1 MQPRRS
7 LRPSANRGLTLV
19 EVAVMLVMLGLLVQ
33 VVLQGRELVQ
43 SARVR
48 DIIAQQ
54 GAAESA
60 FLAFQDRFRALPG
73 DYANASTNID
83 CGSSACLNGNGN
95 GRIEPGTGGALHE
108 EILAWQHLSGAGFIN
123 GQYQIGRAHV

>member
-1 MQPRRS
+1 MHPRRS
-7 LRPSANRGLTLV
+7 LRPSANHGLTLV
-19 EVAVMLVMLGLLVQ
+19 EAAVVLVMLGLLVQ

-43 SARVR
+43 NARVR

-73 DYANASTNID
+73 DYPNASTNID
-83 CGSSACLNGNGN
+83 CGPSPCLNERGSMP
-95 GRIEPGTGGALHE
+95 RRRS
-108 EILAWQHLSGAGFIN
+108 WM
-123 GQYQIGRAHV
+123 